1 MEETVLSEKI
11 DGNTLEI
18 DASQPSPADTKRNKN
33 GDETSSPLKK
43 SLKTSGPQSPVA
55 SNASEAPRSTPK
67 KDPAALEALKI
78 DRDNRALNMN
88 LEFALQL
95 TLRREAAVDS
105 IQYCGHDGVTATST
119 FLNASNISELMCGRL
134 NEQTENAVMYL
145 SGCYKRIVAKE
156 SSASPAVQAELANC
170 RKQIISLLGSCL
182 GVPELFDANS
192 ANSVRD
198 LAASLQEDASPV
210 MVALLKDLIE
220 ELNAQS
226 YLPMVSPIYG
236 RWHQFFFNTL
246 ASVKC
251 IGDGGTR

>member
-1 MEETVLSEKI
+1 M
-11 DGNTLEI
+11 EI
-18 DASQPSPADTKRNKN
+18 DATQPSSADTKRNKD

-43 SLKTSGPQSPVA
+43 SLKISGPQSPIA
-55 SNASEAPRSTPK
+55 SSTADPQKSTPK

-105 IQYCGHDGVTATST
+105 IQYCGHDGITVANS

-156 SSASPAVQAELANC
+156 SSASPAVQVELA
-170 RKQIISLLGSCL
+170 K
-182 GVPELFDANS
+182 
-192 ANSVRD
+192 
-198 LAASLQEDASPV
+198 
-210 MVALLKDLIE
+210 
-220 ELNAQS
+220 
-226 YLPMVSPIYG
+226 
-236 RWHQFFFNTL
+236 
-246 ASVKC
+246 
-251 IGDGGTR
+251 